1 MPRYSLWVLL
11 FMSVLLRAFVAAH
24 EPSYTFTIIA
34 PPDATGTTPTGIN
47 ARGQVVSSYTTGT
60 GFPVQTHGFLFERG
74 TFTPLD
80 VPGAAGT
87 TPTGINARSQ
97 IVGSY
102 TTGTGFPLQSHGF
115 LFEKGTFTPLDVPG
129 AASTTLTAIN
139 ARGQIMG
146 VTDGHGFLATPTK
159 P

>member
-1 MPRYSLWVLL
+1 
-11 FMSVLLRAFVAAH
+11 MSVLLRAFVAAQ

-34 PPDATGTTPTGIN
+34 PPNATGTTPTGIN
-47 ARGQVVSSYTTGT
+47 ARGQIIGYYFTTGAT
-60 GFPVQTHGFLFERG
+60 VPPQPHGFLFEKG
-74 TFTPLD
+74 TFTPLN

-87 TPTGINARSQ
+87 TATAINARGQ

-129 AASTTLTAIN
+129 AASTTPTGIN
-139 ARGQIMG
+139 ARGQIIG
-146 VTDGHGFLATPTK
+146 VADGHGFLATPTK